1 MEGNEDPMLGFL
13 FGNVGE
19 DNELEDEYEL
29 DKVRAVMRFTS
40 SWSLSLWFLAVHVF
54 LESRK

>member
-29 DKVRAVMRFTS
+29 DKVRAKSLYEYS
-40 SWSLSLWFLAVHVF
+40 SLTLRRS
-54 LESRK
+54 

>member
-29 DKVRAVMRFTS
+29 DKVRAVSCVRPFVS
-40 SWSLSLWFLAVHVF
+40 PWW
-54 LESRK
+54 

>member
-1 MEGNEDPMLGFL
+1 MLGFL